1 MIALLTKISGLTLAR
16 LLGALATFAITIV
29 IARQFGTDNLAIYAV
44 CISLANLVAVAI
56 PLGLQSLATVEV
68 AKLSAFPDRPA
79 IRDFISHGRHIM
91 ARSWL
96 VATLLTV
103 LLVAAVFL
111 TGQAS
116 EYTKPAAIA
125 VLAFA
130 PIMAL
135 NQFHGGV
142 LIGLQKPFSGQLSD
156 GLVRPLVAL
165 ALLFA
170 TITMFE
176 SRSFAL
182 ILTAIVVGAVA
193 AAAIQIIA
201 LRPQM
206 AVAAKL
212 REPGAGS
219 RRDWSR
225 RSRSWL
231 GITLCWDYQ
240 IEILLLACA
249 LFAAP
254 LEIALLHVCFRIRVL
269 IGFGIRALYVV
280 LQPQILQ
287 ACAKE
292 DRPLTKRL
300 IGRLNG
306 VATAYIVAAI
316 AGLAIAGEPLL
327 ALFDPAFGAYAQVLL
342 IVCSAAVLRAIFGP
356 SITVLASHERQGD
369 ILVLLAVG
377 VALSLAI
384 AFALYPALG
393 VLGIAVAYSL
403 SVMLAASGMWLLAKL
418 RCDTDTAIWA
428 NSLV

>member
-1 MIALLTKISGLTLAR
+1 MVALLTKISGLTLAR

-44 CISLANLVAVAI
+44 CISLANLAAVAI

-96 VATLLTV
+96 FATLLTV
-103 LLVAAVFL
+103 LFVAAVFL

-116 EYTKPAAIA
+116 EYTRPAAIA

-170 TITMFE
+170 AITMFE

-182 ILTAIVVGAVA
+182 ILTAIVAGAAV

-206 AVAAKL
+206 AVASKA
-212 REPGAGS
+212 REPSTGS

-240 IEILLLACA
+240 ILLLACA

-292 DRPLTKRL
+292 DRSRTKRL

-327 ALFDPAFGAYAQVLL
+327 AVFDPAFGAYAQVLL
-342 IVCSAAVLRAIFGP
+342 VVCSAAVLRAIFGP

-369 ILVLLAVG
+369 ILALLAVG

-393 VLGIAVAYSL
+393 VLGIALAYSL

-428 NSLV
+428 NSLI